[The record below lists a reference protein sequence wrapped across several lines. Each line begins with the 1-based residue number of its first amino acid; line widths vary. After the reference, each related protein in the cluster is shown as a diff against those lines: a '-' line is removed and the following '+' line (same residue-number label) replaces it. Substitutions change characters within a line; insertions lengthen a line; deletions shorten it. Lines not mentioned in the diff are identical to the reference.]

1 LPRAG
6 TAASGVVPPRA
17 GLHSNPPRLLHGWR
31 ACRVVAVRVA
41 ARALCALLIDD
52 VVLQLDGLL
61 FNGLPVFEDERPD
74 EEGGPAQSGTTTR
87 IDVVRDSENES
98 AVETRG
104 STAASSVLQAFNAT
118 CTDPLQSSNMFG
130 LVEQI
135 LAVHLRQAPDEF
147 VAARTLPREVH
158 ERLLRRLHADPVK
171 ERDDLRFDAP
181 REIATDPADFYRAAA
196 VHGSAEHAALAEIV
210 GASADGPSTGSLRDD
225 ELTSVHVD
233 CHSAAMHLYHF
244 RHATAMLSRKARQP
258 SGGAALNILSYVPM
272 PADLLQVKGIY
283 RVKRLNALA
292 QVMAH
297 KKCDPTILRVVLHEG
312 SELDVSASEWYA
324 QDGPHDL
331 FEKPPTPTHEKCTKD
346 KKKLEEL
353 KKHAERWL
361 AAYESAE
368 LYRKAENQA
377 PDAAHI
383 PQEDEDE
390 LEDGDLEVEIVSDDS
405 F

>member
-1 LPRAG
+1 M
-6 TAASGVVPPRA
+6 
-17 GLHSNPPRLLHGWR
+17 
-31 ACRVVAVRVA
+31 RVA

-104 STAASSVLQAFNAT
+104 SAAASSVLQAFNAT

-171 ERDDLRFDAP
+171 ERDDLRIDAP

-225 ELTSVHVD
+225 ELRAVSWT
-233 CHSAAMHLYHF
+233 F
-244 RHATAMLSRKARQP
+244 RPRSGTPKTGPTTCSRSHQHRH
-258 SGGAALNILSYVPM
+258 M
-272 PADLLQVKGIY
+272 
-283 RVKRLNALA
+283 RNA
-292 QVMAH
+292 
-297 KKCDPTILRVVLHEG
+297 PRTRRN
-312 SELDVSASEWYA
+312 SRS
-324 QDGPHDL
+324 
-331 FEKPPTPTHEKCTKD
+331 
-346 KKKLEEL
+346 
-353 KKHAERWL
+353 
-361 AAYESAE
+361 
-368 LYRKAENQA
+368 
-377 PDAAHI
+377 
-383 PQEDEDE
+383 
-390 LEDGDLEVEIVSDDS
+390 
-405 F
+405 